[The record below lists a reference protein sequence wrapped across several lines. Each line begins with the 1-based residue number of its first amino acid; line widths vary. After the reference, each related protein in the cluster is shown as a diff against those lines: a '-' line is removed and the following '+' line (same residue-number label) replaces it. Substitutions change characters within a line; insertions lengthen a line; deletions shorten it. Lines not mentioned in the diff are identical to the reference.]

1 MRINIRRRGTSQETD
16 PPPTRVHLWNLLSAD
31 QIDAISLGPPSKGK
45 ESRPSLCLL
54 LAPQIT
60 GVGRRSH
67 HALAGCTGKDAC
79 SSRTEKTKILDIV
92 VEGQPSSGFPDLR
105 RRVGTIG

>member
-92 VEGQPSSGFPDLR
+92 VGGQPLLGSQTFEEGL
-105 RRVGTIG
+105 GQ

>member
-67 HALAGCTGKDAC
+67 HALAGCTGRMLVAQEPK
-79 SSRTEKTKILDIV
+79 KPKY
-92 VEGQPSSGFPDLR
+92 
-105 RRVGTIG
+105 